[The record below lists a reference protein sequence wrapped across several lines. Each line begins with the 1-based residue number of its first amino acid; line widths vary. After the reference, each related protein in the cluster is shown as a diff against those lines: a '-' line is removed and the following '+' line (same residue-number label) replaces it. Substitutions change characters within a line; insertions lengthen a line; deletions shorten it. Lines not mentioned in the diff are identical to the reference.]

1 MLPDRVSN
9 PGPLTYESWIA
20 WWTIAT
26 GIMTVCSLFGWST
39 ATEPRLPADL
49 IETVSKHNTSAT
61 PAALM
66 S

>member
-1 MLPDRVSN
+1 M
-9 PGPLTYESWIA
+9 IA

-26 GIMTVCSLFGWST
+26 GIMTLCSLFEVGWST

-66 S
+66 SYRDHKCIVVCVDEA